1 MADLAHPESES
12 LRVELREAIT
22 SYRLQAS
29 LLTQITGF
37 LAAADSLL
45 IAYGFSQRISGI
57 LLVAGVMPLILI
69 ASYVEISASI
79 VPLIYVAITLEQKLQ
94 LRDAPLTKLYVQT
107 YIRGPF
113 ANLAKDIDMADQSVR
128 ESMLGLPRRTWLN
141 SRIVYTTWA
150 IFAAQISLFLISLLS
165 YHYRFM

>member
-1 MADLAHPESES
+1 ML
-12 LRVELREAIT
+12 
-22 SYRLQAS
+22 
-29 LLTQITGF
+29 
-37 LAAADSLL
+37 
-45 IAYGFSQRISGI
+45 
-57 LLVAGVMPLILI
+57 PLP
-69 ASYVEISASI
+69 SSN
-79 VPLIYVAITLEQKLQ
+79 
-94 LRDAPLTKLYVQT
+94 VQT

>member
-29 LLTQITGF
+29 SLTQITGF

-69 ASYVEISASI
+69 ASYVEIPASI
-79 VPLIYVAITLEQKLQ
+79 LPLIYVTITLEQKLQ
-94 LRDAPLTKLYVQT
+94 LRDAPLTKL
-107 YIRGPF
+107 
-113 ANLAKDIDMADQSVR
+113 
-128 ESMLGLPRRTWLN
+128 
-141 SRIVYTTWA
+141 
-150 IFAAQISLFLISLLS
+150 
-165 YHYRFM
+165 